1 MDDATPNK
9 PGVSKSESGETP
21 RKQRRKPAAV
31 ASPEKSGAETEA
43 TREVKPDYEPEALTQ
58 AAATTPREPATSQPM
73 YCYPLR
79 FPERYGEQALTA
91 ELGIRLAGNPAD
103 GTRLPEG
110 ERPGKVIWVDAGDE
124 VLAHLD
130 SLKIRLLDSLIVAS
144 IDLECDQTGR
154 TPLVCVFATGRST
167 DEAGLLVTTDELPR
181 GNALLA
187 ARWGEV
193 VQNAIWS
200 VLTNLLRDHADERR
214 IMPVGLSATTG
225 ALQLIAAPPLNVYSA
240 PQGGGK

>member
-1 MDDATPNK
+1 MDDAPPNK
-9 PGVSKSESGETP
+9 PGVPKTVSDETTLDQTP
-21 RKQRRKPAAV
+21 DAAAE
-31 ASPEKSGAETEA
+31 ASPAKSDAKTEA
-43 TREVKPDYEPEALTQ
+43 SREVEPDEQ
-58 AAATTPREPATSQPM
+58 AATTQSATTPPREPTTSETM

-79 FPERYGEQALTA
+79 FPERYGEQALTT

-103 GTRLPEG
+103 GTRPTEG
-110 ERPGKVIWVDAGDE
+110 KTPGKVIWVDAGDE

-154 TPLVCVFATGRST
+154 TPLVCVFATGKGS

-214 IMPVGLSATTG
+214 IVPVGLSASTG
-225 ALQLIAAPPLNVYSA
+225 ALQLLTAPSLTLYSA
-240 PQGGGK
+240 PQGGGQ